1 MSDPFDTLG
10 VEARFDLDD
19 KALEERHRALSKA
32 LHPDRYVG
40 RPAAERRMALDK
52 AIAVNAAW
60 RALRDPVKRAETLLE
75 RLGVATGELVEPKPS
90 PALLMEMMDV
100 REELSEAHHQK
111 DLDRI
116 GGVAD
121 RMRTKE
127 ADVLLRLRRGFDEVA
142 AANESSA
149 ASALVPLVGELRYVK
164 RFFEELEAIE
174 ERLME

>member
-19 KALEERHRALSKA
+19 KALEKRHRDLSKA

-40 RPAAERRMALDK
+40 RPAAERRLALDK

-60 RALRDPVKRAETLLE
+60 RALRDPVKRAETLLA

-90 PALLMEMMDV
+90 PALLMEMMEV
-100 REELSEAHHQK
+100 REELSEAHREG
-111 DLDRI
+111 DRDRI

-121 RMRTKE
+121 RMRERE
-127 ADVLLRLRRGFDEVA
+127 ANVLLRLREGFA
-142 AANESSA
+142 AAGESAA

-164 RFFEELEAIE
+164 RFFEELDAIE